1 MSGSTKVGIIFRLAS
16 LTLEVVNP
24 AGVRFA
30 KTSDVSKAS
39 HRNEQ
44 VHALGAVVK
53 AVEKTVPSETAS
65 CLVTTVRLENNLG
78 FLFEDFRTGE
88 VLDRLGEELLILHA
102 PSEGNTA
109 HRSVRNFYARVNAS
123 EGAVVL
129 ATPIEKASVVT
140 QLKSGTVSIRYLRLS
155 RKMFLVCEVRGA
167 NGFLGCP

>member
-1 MSGSTKVGIIFRLAS
+1 M
-16 LTLEVVNP
+16 VNP

-53 AVEKTVPSETAS
+53 AVEKTVPAETAS
-65 CLVTTVRLENNLG
+65 CLVTTVRLENNFG
-78 FLFEDFRTGE
+78 YLFEDFRTGE
-88 VLDRLGEELLILHA
+88 VLDRLGEELLVLQA
-102 PSEGNTA
+102 PTEENAA

-129 ATPIEKASVVT
+129 TTPIEKSSVVS
-140 QLKSGTVSIRYLRLS
+140 QLQSGTVSIRYHHI
-155 RKMFLVCEVRGA
+155 
-167 NGFLGCP
+167 